1 MITVRVSPRDH
12 DARMPPELPPACREL
27 VDLQSGVI
35 SRQQAIRGGMDPD
48 VIHRLLASGRWQRL
62 QPGSY
67 AVFTGPPPREATLW
81 AALHRAG
88 PDAVLSHLTAAELF
102 RLTDRPSSLI
112 HVTIPESR
120 HIGHIP
126 GVVVHRSIRV
136 LQTRHPTLLPPRTR
150 IEQTVLDLVQ
160 GAATVDDA
168 FNWACS
174 ACQRGLTTAE
184 RLSRSMHGRK
194 KLRWRA
200 ELSSALTDIADGAH
214 SLLEYRYI
222 HRVEQPHALPRA
234 ERQVQVIRGTRYS
247 YLDNDYGAYRV
258 CVELDGRIAHPDHR
272 RWLDNHRANAVAA
285 EGRVTL
291 RYNWA
296 DVSWR
301 YCATARQVAR
311 ALHQNGWPGPL
322 RPCGP
327 ACALGNP

>member
-1 MITVRVSPRDH
+1 
-12 DARMPPELPPACREL
+12 MPPDLPPACREIIE
-27 VDLQSGVI
+27 LQCGVI
-35 SRQQAIRGGMDPD
+35 SRKQAIRGGMDPD
-48 VIHRLLASGRWQRL
+48 VIARLLVSGRWPRL

-67 AVFTGPPPREATLW
+67 AWFTGPPPREATLW
-81 AALHRAG
+81 AVLLRAG
-88 PDAVLSHLTAAELF
+88 SGAVLSHLTAAELF

-120 HIGHIP
+120 HIGRLP
-126 GVVVHRSIRV
+126 GVVIHRSVHV

-150 IEQTVLDLVQ
+150 IEQTVLDLVH
-160 GAATVDDA
+160 GAATADDA

-174 ACQRGLTTAE
+174 ACQRRLTTAE
-184 RLSRSMHGRK
+184 RLSRSMRERK

-200 ELSSALTDIADGAH
+200 ELSAALTDIAEGAH

-222 HRVEQPHALPRA
+222 HRVERPHGLPRA
-234 ERQVQVIRGTRYS
+234 ERQVQVIRGSRYS

-285 EGRVTL
+285 EGGVTL

-296 DVSWR
+296 DVSWKSCR
-301 YCATARQVAR
+301 TAWQIAQ
-311 ALHQNGWPGPL
+311 ALRQNGWPGPVY
-322 RPCGP
+322 PCGP
-327 ACALGNP
+327 ACVLPGSASNP